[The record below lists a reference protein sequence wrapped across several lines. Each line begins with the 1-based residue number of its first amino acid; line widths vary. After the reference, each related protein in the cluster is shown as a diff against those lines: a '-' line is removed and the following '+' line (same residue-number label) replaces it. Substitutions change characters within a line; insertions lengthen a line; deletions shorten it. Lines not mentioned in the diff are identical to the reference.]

1 MNLKPVVA
9 LVGRPNVGKSALFNR
24 MTGER
29 RAIVEEIPGTTRD
42 RLVGE
47 VEWRGHAFDLIDTGG
62 LAEPT
67 SVQGSGAYMDAI
79 RSQVE
84 AAVED
89 ATLLLFVVDTKD
101 GSTSADH
108 EVAELL
114 RRSGKPFIL
123 IANKADNQR
132 RSDEASEF
140 YELGLGEPQP
150 VSAINGAGVGELLD
164 LISDLLP
171 DLPEIDESGTP
182 AGPRVAIIGRPN
194 VGKSA
199 LVNSLLGQERV
210 IVSEIAG
217 TTRDAID
224 TPFEY
229 EGEQMTLIDTAGI
242 RRPGRIE
249 GSIEHYSVLRS
260 REAVRRA
267 DVAVVV
273 FDATLR
279 LRAQDLHIMSIAL
292 EESTGLVMCANKW
305 DLIRETWDEV
315 KFRNGMHRRLRFA
328 TWAPI
333 TVVSAL
339 ERTGLDELMTEV
351 HAAGE
356 ERRRR
361 VQTSE
366 LNAIV
371 RGALAR
377 RPPTLTGRKRLKLL
391 YVTQARTE
399 PPTFVFFVNDASLV
413 SPTYKRYLEN
423 ALRRFFGYRGAGLRL
438 IFRTRGEDD
447 VEAEQRRERGERL
460 PRRRTSR
467 AAR

>member
-1 MNLKPVVA
+1 MSEPRGAKPIVA

-29 RAIVEEIPGTTRD
+29 RAIVEEIAGTTRD

-47 VEWRGHAFDLIDTGG
+47 VEWRDHVFDLVDTGG

-67 SVQGSGAYMDAI
+67 SVAGSGAYMDAI
-79 RSQVE
+79 KAQVE
-84 AAVED
+84 QAVGEAD
-89 ATLLLFVVDTKD
+89 LLLFVVDAKD
-101 GSTSADH
+101 GATAADF
-108 EVAELL
+108 EVAEML
-114 RRSGKPFIL
+114 RRSGRTTL
-123 IANKADNQR
+123 LVANKADNQR
-132 RSDEASEF
+132 RSDQAAEF
-140 YELGLGEPQP
+140 YELGLGEPHT

-164 LISDLLP
+164 VVSGMLP
-171 DLPEIDESGTP
+171 FLPEAAEAERAKP
-182 AGPRVAIIGRPN
+182 LRVAVIGRPN

-199 LVNSLLGQERV
+199 LVNALLGQERV

-229 EGEQMTLIDTAGI
+229 EGEAMTLIDTAGI
-242 RRPGRIE
+242 RRPGKIE

-260 REAVRRA
+260 REAVKRA

-273 FDATLR
+273 FDASMR
-279 LRAQDLHIMSIAL
+279 LRAQDLHIVGIAL
-292 EESTGLVMCANKW
+292 EESTGLVVCANKW
-305 DLIRETWDEV
+305 DLIKEIWDEE
-315 KFRNGMHRRLRFA
+315 KFRNAIRRRLTFA

-333 TVVSAL
+333 VVTSAL
-339 ERTGLDELMTEV
+339 ERSGLDELMREV
-351 HAAGE
+351 RAAGE
-356 ERRRR
+356 ERKRR

-366 LNAIV
+366 LNAII

-391 YVTQARTE
+391 YVTQVRTA

-413 SPTYKRYLEN
+413 SPTYRRYLEN
-423 ALRRFFGYRGAGLRL
+423 ALRRFFGFRGAGLRL
-438 IFRTRGEDD
+438 IFRTRAEDS
-447 VEAEQRRERGERL
+447 RE
-460 PRRRTSR
+460 PRE
-467 AAR
+467 

>member
-1 MNLKPVVA
+1 MSGKPAVA

-47 VEWRGHAFDLIDTGG
+47 VEWRGRAFDLIDTGG

-67 SVQGSGAYMDAI
+67 SIQGSGAYMDSI
-79 RSQVE
+79 RIQVE

-114 RRSGKPFIL
+114 RRSGKPFVL

-150 VSAINGAGVGELLD
+150 VSAVNGYGVGELLD

-171 DLPEIDESGTP
+171 DLPQADEADTL
-182 AGPRVAIIGRPN
+182 AGLRVAIIGRPN

-199 LVNSLLGQERV
+199 LVNALLGQERV
-210 IVSEIAG
+210 IVSDIAG

-229 EGEQMTLIDTAGI
+229 EGEAMTLIDTAGI

-305 DLIRETWDEV
+305 DLIKETWDEV
-315 KFRNGMHRRLRFA
+315 KFRNGMQRRLRFA

-339 ERTGLDELMTEV
+339 ERTGLDELMTAV
-351 HAAGE
+351 SAAGE
-356 ERRRR
+356 ERKRR

-391 YVTQARTE
+391 YVTQVRTE

-423 ALRRFFGYRGAGLRL
+423 ALRRFFGFRGAGLKL

-447 VEAEQRRERGERL
+447 VETEERRESGERP
-460 PRRRTSR
+460 PRRAGR

>member
-1 MNLKPVVA
+1 MSESRDPRPQVA

-29 RAIVEEIPGTTRD
+29 RAIVEEIAGTTRD

-47 VEWRGHAFDLIDTGG
+47 VEWRDHRFDLVDTGG

-67 SVQGSGAYMDAI
+67 SVAGSGAYMAAI
-79 RSQVE
+79 ETQVRQ
-84 AAVED
+84 AVAGSD
-89 ATLLLFVVDTKD
+89 LLLFVVDAKD
-101 GSTSADH
+101 GATSADF
-108 EVAELL
+108 EVAEML
-114 RRSGKPFIL
+114 RRSGKPAL
-123 IANKADNQR
+123 LVANKADNQR
-132 RSDEASEF
+132 RADQAAEF
-140 YELGLGEPQP
+140 YELGLGDPYS
-150 VSAINGAGVGELLD
+150 VSAINGAGVGDLLD
-164 LISDLLP
+164 VICEMLP
-171 DLPEIDESGTP
+171 FLPEAAATETEK
-182 AGPRVAIIGRPN
+182 ALRVAIIGRPN

-199 LVNSLLGQERV
+199 LVNALLGQERV

-229 EGEQMTLIDTAGI
+229 DGRPMTLIDTAGI
-242 RRPGRIE
+242 RRPGKVE

-260 REAVRRA
+260 REAVKRA

-273 FDATLR
+273 FDASMR
-279 LRAQDLHIMSIAL
+279 LRAQDLHIVGLAL
-292 EESTGLVMCANKW
+292 EESTGLVVCANKW
-305 DLIRETWDEV
+305 DLIKDVWDEE
-315 KFRNGMHRRLRFA
+315 KFRAGMRRRLKFA

-333 TVVSAL
+333 VVTSAL
-339 ERTGLDELMTEV
+339 ERSGLDELMREV
-351 HAAGE
+351 QAAGE
-356 ERRRR
+356 ERKRR

-366 LNAIV
+366 LNAII

-391 YVTQARTE
+391 YVTQVRAE

-413 SPTYKRYLEN
+413 SPTYRRYLEN

-438 IFRTRGEDD
+438 IFRTRGE
-447 VEAEQRRERGERL
+447 ERE
-460 PRRRTSR
+460 PRS
-467 AAR
+467 

>member
-1 MNLKPVVA
+1 MSKPIVA

-42 RLVGE
+42 RLVGH
-47 VEWRGHAFDLIDTGG
+47 VEWRGRAFELIDTGG

-67 SVQGSGAYMDAI
+67 SVQGSGAYMAAI
-79 RSQVE
+79 RQQVE

-89 ATLLLFVVDTKD
+89 ARLLLFVVDTKD

-123 IANKADNQR
+123 VANKADNQR

-140 YELGLGEPQP
+140 YELGLGEPQA
-150 VSAINGAGVGELLD
+150 VSAINGSGVGELLD
-164 LISDLLP
+164 LISELLP
-171 DLPEIDESGTP
+171 DLPE
-182 AGPRVAIIGRPN
+182 AGEAEADAGLRVAIIGRPN

-199 LVNSLLGQERV
+199 LVNALLGEERV
-210 IVSEIAG
+210 IVSDIAG

-229 EGEQMTLIDTAGI
+229 EGERITLIDTAGI
-242 RRPGRIE
+242 RRPGRVE
-249 GSIEHYSVLRS
+249 GSIEHYSVMRS

-273 FDATLR
+273 FDASMR

-305 DLIRETWDEV
+305 DLIKDTWDET
-315 KFRNGMHRRLRFA
+315 KFRAGMRRRLRFA

-333 TVVSAL
+333 AVVSAL
-339 ERTGLDELMTEV
+339 ERTGFDELMTEV
-351 HAAGE
+351 RAAGE
-356 ERRRR
+356 ERKRR

-391 YVTQARTE
+391 YVTQAGIE

-423 ALRRFFGYRGAGLRL
+423 ALRRFFGFRAAGLRL
-438 IFRTRGEDD
+438 IFRTRGEDE
-447 VEAEQRRERGERL
+447 VEDERRRERGERV

>member
-1 MNLKPVVA
+1 VSNKPLVA

-29 RAIVEEIPGTTRD
+29 HAIVEEIPGTTRD
-42 RLVGE
+42 RIVGE
-47 VEWRGHAFDLIDTGG
+47 VEWRNRVFDLIDTGG

-67 SVQGSGAYMDAI
+67 SIQGSGAYMGAI

-84 AAVED
+84 AAVAD
-89 ATLLLFVVDTKD
+89 AALLLFVVDTKD
-101 GSTSADH
+101 GTTAADH
-108 EVAELL
+108 EVAELM
-114 RRSGKPFIL
+114 RRSGKPFML
-123 IANKADNQR
+123 VANKADNQR
-132 RSDEASEF
+132 RSDEAGEF

-164 LISDLLP
+164 LICDM
-171 DLPEIDESGTP
+171 LPELPTVEEEAAATGL
-182 AGPRVAIIGRPN
+182 RVAIIGRPN

-199 LVNSLLGQERV
+199 LVNALLGQERV
-210 IVSEIAG
+210 IVSDIAG

-224 TPFEY
+224 TAFEY
-229 EGEQMTLIDTAGI
+229 EGEAMTLIDTAGI
-242 RRPGRIE
+242 RRPGKLE
-249 GSIEHYSVLRS
+249 GSIEHYSVMRS
-260 REAVRRA
+260 KEAVRRA
-267 DVAVVV
+267 DIAVVV
-273 FDATLR
+273 FDASMR

-292 EESTGLVMCANKW
+292 EESTGLIVCANKW
-305 DLIRETWDEV
+305 DLIKDTWDEG
-315 KFRNGMHRRLRFA
+315 KFRTSMQRRLRFA

-339 ERTGLDELMTEV
+339 EGTGLDELMTEV
-351 HAAGE
+351 RAAAE
-356 ERRRR
+356 ERKRR

-413 SPTYKRYLEN
+413 SATYKRYLEN
-423 ALRRFFGYRGAGLRL
+423 ALRRFFGFRGAGLRL
-438 IFRTRGEDD
+438 LFRTRTES
-447 VEAEQRRERGERL
+447 EERAERL
-460 PRRRTSR
+460 ART
-467 AAR
+467 

>member
-1 MNLKPVVA
+1 
-9 LVGRPNVGKSALFNR
+9 VGKSALFNR
-24 MTGER
+24 LTGER

-47 VEWRGHAFDLIDTGG
+47 VEWRNRAFDVIDTGG

-67 SVQGSGAYMDAI
+67 SLQGSGAYMDAI

-108 EVAELL
+108 EVAEML

-123 IANKADNQR
+123 VANKADNQR
-132 RSDEASEF
+132 RSAAASEF

-150 VSAINGAGVGELLD
+150 VSAINGDGVGELLD
-164 LISDLLP
+164 LISELIP
-171 DLPEIDESGTP
+171 DLPQADEEEAPKGL
-182 AGPRVAIIGRPN
+182 RVAIIGRPN

-199 LVNSLLGQERV
+199 LVNALLGQERV
-210 IVSEIAG
+210 IVSDIAG

-229 EGEQMTLIDTAGI
+229 EGEQITLIDTAGI

-260 REAVRRA
+260 REAVKRA

-273 FDATLR
+273 FDAPMR

-305 DLIRETWDEV
+305 DLIKETWDEE
-315 KFRNGMHRRLRFA
+315 KFRNGMRRRLRFA
-328 TWAPI
+328 TWTPI
-333 TVVSAL
+333 VVVSAL
-339 ERTGLDELMTEV
+339 ERTGLDELMGEV
-351 HAAGE
+351 RAAGE
-356 ERRRR
+356 ERKRR

-423 ALRRFFGYRGAGLRL
+423 ALRRFFGFRAVGLKL
-438 IFRTRGEDD
+438 IFRTRGED
-447 VEAEQRRERGERL
+447 EIEMEKRGERP
-460 PRRRTSR
+460 PRRRAR

>member
-1 MNLKPVVA
+1 MSLKPLVA

-47 VEWRGHAFDLIDTGG
+47 VEWRSRVFDLVDTGG

-67 SVQGSGAYMDAI
+67 SVQGSGAYMGAI
-79 RSQVE
+79 RAQVE
-84 AAVED
+84 AAVAD

-101 GSTSADH
+101 GTTSADH
-108 EVAELL
+108 EVAEML
-114 RRSGKPFIL
+114 RRSGKPFML
-123 IANKADNQR
+123 VANKADNQR
-132 RSDEASEF
+132 RSDESTEF
-140 YELGLGEPQP
+140 FELGLGDPQP

-164 LISDLLP
+164 LICDMLPYLP
-171 DLPEIDESGTP
+171 DAEEAKTA
-182 AGPRVAIIGRPN
+182 AGLRVAIIGRPN

-199 LVNSLLGQERV
+199 LVNALLGQERV
-210 IVSEIAG
+210 IVSDIAG

-224 TPFEY
+224 TAFEY
-229 EGEQMTLIDTAGI
+229 EGEPMTLIDTAGI
-242 RRPGRIE
+242 RRPGKVE
-249 GSIEHYSVLRS
+249 GSIEHYSVLRA

-273 FDATLR
+273 FDASMR

-292 EESTGLVMCANKW
+292 EESTGLVVCANKW
-305 DLIRETWDEV
+305 DLIKDTWDET
-315 KFRNGMHRRLRFA
+315 KFRNSMQRRLRFA

-339 ERTGLDELMTEV
+339 ERTGLGELMTEV
-351 HAAGE
+351 RAAGE
-356 ERRRR
+356 ERKRR

-413 SPTYKRYLEN
+413 SSTYKRYLEN

-438 IFRTRGEDD
+438 VFRTRSES
-447 VEAEQRRERGERL
+447 EERAERL
-460 PRRRTSR
+460 ART
-467 AAR
+467 